1 MDSPEQVTSEA
12 LLEQAMRLSSEE
24 RTALAM
30 ALLDSVDGA
39 PDGSEPLS
47 DEDFREELSRRVE
60 HSIRHPDDGV
70 EWDHLRAELVSKTS

>member
-1 MDSPEQVTSEA
+1 MSSEV

-39 PDGSEPLS
+39 PEGFEPLS
-47 DEDFREELSRRVE
+47 DEAFREELSRRVQQA
-60 HSIRHPDDGV
+60 IQNPGDGM
-70 EWDHLRAELVSKTS
+70 EWAQLRAELTTKTP